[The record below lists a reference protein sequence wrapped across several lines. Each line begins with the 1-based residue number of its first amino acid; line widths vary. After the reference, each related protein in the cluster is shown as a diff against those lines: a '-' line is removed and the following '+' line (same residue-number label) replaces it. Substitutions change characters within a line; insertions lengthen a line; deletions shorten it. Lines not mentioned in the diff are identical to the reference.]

1 MVATIGKGTVAQ
13 YYLRRTEYYLT
24 GHEPAGVWLSTSAAL
39 GIAVGQTV
47 EADLFEKL
55 HAGLGSD
62 GEPLSAGG
70 RKQRVSGYDLTLS
83 APKSVSILFAL
94 ADDETR
100 AAIER
105 VQLEAAQAV
114 ITILNQEAAFTRRG
128 HNGVVIEKASLIV
141 AAFQHGEAR
150 PAAHSDGRV
159 FADMDLHS
167 HLCIANIV
175 ENLTEKSGALSDN
188 RKRYSAV
195 DGRAIYAHKMLAGSV
210 YHLALSAGLQKLGFD
225 VAVTGTNGIFEVVKP
240 GSELNNPELAVDA
253 GTKVYFSARRSKIE
267 QILAEYDLVTGEAQP
282 LAAAVGKATRLS
294 KSDSDMD
301 RFQLWREIA
310 TERGI
315 RYATFAQDLRTDRR
329 LTDRQREAL
338 IGERLAQVPL
348 ALTEQESVFE
358 RRTLLAAVASA
369 LVGTGVDPDRVNV
382 EVERIISSKQIVALG
397 QDIYGHGLYSTPE
410 MIAIEKRLQVTAQKM
425 ADRKWTALDPEWVK
439 SKCSELGL
447 SEEQQNAALAATDQ
461 SAICVISGAAGSGKT
476 HTLGVVVQGYGGGGK
491 GPKGASVSKKIL
503 GAAISW
509 RTAEMLHES
518 LGIETFSVD
527 SLLAQIQAGKPLLDR
542 NTVLLLD
549 ECGQIGSR
557 AMDRLL
563 TAVANAQSKVVFIGD
578 VEQLQPINA
587 GPALKIL
594 TSIIEPARIEKIV
607 RQRETWAQDA
617 ARAFAKGNAA
627 AGLAMYTEHDLI
639 SECAGAKATIV
650 TAVDEYRAAQQAAP
664 HLPHLLIAKSNKTVR
679 ALNAEL
685 RLRMRDEGV
694 LTGPDYALAAGDSS
708 GRAFKLFLAVGD
720 RIRFGIRQDMIGNG
734 VINGTV
740 GTVQE
745 ITEEAD
751 GHLTIM
757 ATIDGNNTTFSTRQL
772 LDKSGRARLGHNLAV
787 TAYSSQGLTA
797 ETATV
802 ILDKN
807 FDRHSAYV
815 AMSRARGTTR
825 ICYDLSLADVQDD
838 ADRPFDEKG
847 EPASSASRLAFLS
860 GYISRANL
868 KTSTLAL
875 TESAVLS
882 KDVGGRGKE
891 RKQERAL

>member
-24 GHEPAGVWLSTSAAL
+24 GQEPAGIWLSTSAAL
-39 GIAVGQTV
+39 GITVGQIV
-47 EADLFEKL
+47 ESDLFEKV
-55 HAGLGSD
+55 HAGLGPD
-62 GEPLSAGG
+62 GKPLSAKREG
-70 RKQRVSGYDLTLS
+70 KRVSGYDLTLS

-94 ADDETR
+94 ADDATR

-105 VQLEAAQAV
+105 VQMEAAQAV
-114 ITILNQEAAFTRRG
+114 IAMMNQEAAFTRRG
-128 HNGVVIEKASLIV
+128 HNGVIIESGSGSLIV

-167 HLCIANIV
+167 HLCIANIL
-175 ENLTEKSGALSDN
+175 ESTAEKN
-188 RKRYSAV
+188 RDSFNRNRWHAV

-210 YHLALSAGLQKLGFD
+210 YHLALSAGLQRLGFD
-225 VAVTGTNGIFEVVKP
+225 VAVTGTNGIFEIVKP
-240 GSELNNPELAVDA
+240 GGELGSELKSPDRELAIDA
-253 GTKVYFSARRSKIE
+253 GTKRYFSARRSKIE
-267 QILAEYDLVTGEAQP
+267 ERLAEYDLVTGEAQP

-315 RYATFAQDLRTDRR
+315 RCATFAQDLRTDRR

-425 ADRKWTALDPEWVK
+425 ADRKWAALDPEWVK

-518 LGIETFSVD
+518 LGID
-527 SLLAQIQAGKPLLDR
+527 SG
-542 NTVLLLD
+542 
-549 ECGQIGSR
+549 
-557 AMDRLL
+557 
-563 TAVANAQSKVVFIGD
+563 
-578 VEQLQPINA
+578 
-587 GPALKIL
+587 
-594 TSIIEPARIEKIV
+594 
-607 RQRETWAQDA
+607 W
-617 ARAFAKGNAA
+617 
-627 AGLAMYTEHDLI
+627 
-639 SECAGAKATIV
+639 
-650 TAVDEYRAAQQAAP
+650 
-664 HLPHLLIAKSNKTVR
+664 KTV
-679 ALNAEL
+679 
-685 RLRMRDEGV
+685 
-694 LTGPDYALAAGDSS
+694 T
-708 GRAFKLFLAVGD
+708 
-720 RIRFGIRQDMIGNG
+720 
-734 VINGTV
+734 
-740 GTVQE
+740 
-745 ITEEAD
+745 
-751 GHLTIM
+751 
-757 ATIDGNNTTFSTRQL
+757 
-772 LDKSGRARLGHNLAV
+772 
-787 TAYSSQGLTA
+787 
-797 ETATV
+797 
-802 ILDKN
+802 
-807 FDRHSAYV
+807 
-815 AMSRARGTTR
+815 
-825 ICYDLSLADVQDD
+825 
-838 ADRPFDEKG
+838 
-847 EPASSASRLAFLS
+847 
-860 GYISRANL
+860 
-868 KTSTLAL
+868 
-875 TESAVLS
+875 
-882 KDVGGRGKE
+882 
-891 RKQERAL
+891 